1 MRGEVSR
8 KPARDAKRKN
18 LFASARNVC
27 KFQTLQFSNRGVPML
42 LSLRV
47 KNLALVEQARLE
59 WEPGLNVIT
68 GETGA
73 GKSILIGAL
82 KLLLG
87 ERADRKWIR
96 TGTDACGAEAVF
108 DVSKLDDLPAL
119 LEELGLPPAEDGQ
132 LIVRRIVKE
141 NGAGQNLVNDTPVTL
156 QALKRIGERLVDMHG
171 PYDHQSLLN
180 PLFQLDVLD
189 AYGGLESDRAGC
201 REHHRVMSELE
212 AQRDALQGGDEEV
225 SARIDLLQF
234 RINELEEA
242 APEAGEDDAVAQEHA
257 VASHAQRI
265 LELGQGVLSALQDA
279 EGNAFDALAGAQ
291 RSLDELAR
299 LLPDAAEWK
308 TEARAAAQQIQALA
322 EAMRGALDRVE
333 ADPARLDWLE
343 QRLALYQRLKRKYAN
358 DAAGLVRL
366 LDESRTALKELSQ
379 RGERLAEVEQRIA
392 KARAELVSR
401 GRALG
406 RKRRA
411 TAEKL
416 AKAVTAQLREL
427 GFPHGAFDVAIE
439 EAEPGPTGCDAV
451 SFGFAPNLGEARK
464 PLRDIA
470 SSGEISRV
478 MLATK
483 AVLAKHDR
491 IPVLVFDEVDANVGG
506 EMGIAVGRKLAA
518 LGASHQVICITHLP
532 QVAAQGGTHF
542 AVVKRVRDGRTF
554 TEVDRLDAKA
564 RVDEIARMLGGKDLT
579 KVTLQHAK
587 ELLAAG
593 RA

>member
-1 MRGEVSR
+1 
-8 KPARDAKRKN
+8 
-18 LFASARNVC
+18 
-27 KFQTLQFSNRGVPML
+27 ML

-59 WEPGLNVIT
+59 WEPGLSVIT

-108 DVSKLDDLPAL
+108 DVSALKDFPAL

-132 LIVRRIVKE
+132 LIVRRIVKDS
-141 NGAGQNLVNDTPVTL
+141 GAGQNLVNDTPVTL
-156 QALKRIGERLVDMHG
+156 QALKRLGERLIDMHG

-180 PLFQLDVLD
+180 PRFQLDVLD
-189 AYGGLESDRAGC
+189 AYGALEKERTACGEKYRALQG
-201 REHHRVMSELE
+201 LE
-212 AQRDALQGGDEEV
+212 AQRAALQGGDEEV

-234 RINELEEA
+234 RIKELEEA
-242 APEAGEDDAVAQEHA
+242 NPEAGEDEAVAKEHA

-265 LELGQGVLSALQDA
+265 LELGQGVLNSIQDG

-291 RSLDELAR
+291 RALDELAR
-299 LLPDAAEWK
+299 LLPEAGDWK
-308 TEARAAAQQIQALA
+308 NEARAVAQQLQALA
-322 EAMRGALDRVE
+322 ESMRGAMDRVE

-343 QRLALYQRLKRKYAN
+343 QRLALYQRLKKKYGA
-358 DAAGLVRL
+358 DAAGLVKS
-366 LDESRTALKELSQ
+366 LDDSRAALKELSQ
-379 RGERLAEVEQRIA
+379 RGERLADVEKRIVA
-392 KARAELVSR
+392 ARSELLAVC
-401 GRALG
+401 RALG
-406 RKRRA
+406 KKRRDA
-411 TAEKL
+411 AEKL

-427 GFPHGAFDVAIE
+427 GFPHGAFDVALDA
-439 EAEPGPTGCDAV
+439 AEPGPTGCDAV

-464 PLRDIA
+464 PLREIA

-483 AVLAKHDR
+483 AVLAKHDK

-506 EMGIAVGRKLAA
+506 EMGLAVGRKLAA
-518 LGASHQVICITHLP
+518 LAASHQVICITHLP
-532 QVAAQGGTHF
+532 QVAAQGTAHF

-554 TEVDRLDAKA
+554 TEVDALDDSA

-579 KVTLQHAK
+579 KVALQHAR
-587 ELLAAG
+587 EMLAA
-593 RA
+593 RK

>member
-1 MRGEVSR
+1 
-8 KPARDAKRKN
+8 
-18 LFASARNVC
+18 
-27 KFQTLQFSNRGVPML
+27 ML
-42 LSLRV
+42 LSMRV

-59 WEPGLNVIT
+59 WGPGLNVVT

-96 TGTDACGAEAVF
+96 AGTDACGAEAVF
-108 DVSKLDDLPAL
+108 DVSALADLPPL
-119 LEELGLPPAEDGQ
+119 LVELGLPPAEDGQ

-141 NGAGQNLVNDTPVTL
+141 SGVGQNLVNDTPVTL
-156 QALKRIGERLVDMHG
+156 QALKRLGERLVDMHG

-180 PLFQLDVLD
+180 PQFQLDVLD
-189 AYGGLESDRAGC
+189 AYGGLDRERAVC
-201 REHHRVMSELE
+201 REKHGAVVELE
-212 AQRDALQGGDEEV
+212 AQRAALQGGDEEV
-225 SARIDLLQF
+225 AARLDLLNF
-234 RINELEEA
+234 RIKELEEA
-242 APEAGEDDAVAQEHA
+242 KPEAGEDDAVAREHA

-265 LELGQGVLSALQDA
+265 LELGQGILNALQDG

-291 RSLDELAR
+291 RAMDELAR
-299 LLPDAAEWK
+299 LLPEAGEWK
-308 TEARAAAQQIQALA
+308 NEARAAAQQLQALA

-343 QRLALYQRLKRKYAN
+343 QRLATYQRLKRKYGA
-358 DAAGLVRL
+358 DAAGLVTL
-366 LDESRTALKELSQ
+366 LDDSRAALRELSQ
-379 RGERLAEVEQRIA
+379 RGERLAEVEQRIE
-392 KARAELVSR
+392 KARADQLAA

-411 TAEKL
+411 VAEQL

-427 GFPHGAFDVAIE
+427 GFPHGAFDVTVD
-439 EAEPGPTGCDAV
+439 EAPPGPTGCDAV

-506 EMGIAVGRKLAA
+506 EMGLAVGRKLAA
-518 LGASHQVICITHLP
+518 LARSHQVICITHLP
-532 QVAAQGGTHF
+532 QVAAQGASHF

-554 TEVDRLDAKA
+554 TEVEPLDDRS

-579 KVTLQHAK
+579 KVTLQHAREMLK
-587 ELLAAG
+587 RE
-593 RA
+593 

>member
-1 MRGEVSR
+1 
-8 KPARDAKRKN
+8 
-18 LFASARNVC
+18 
-27 KFQTLQFSNRGVPML
+27 LQALQIGREAML
-42 LSLRV
+42 QSLRV

-59 WEPGLNVIT
+59 WGPGLTVIT

-108 DVSKLDDLPAL
+108 DITALKDLPAL

-132 LIVRRIVKE
+132 LIIRRIVKE
-141 NGAGQNLVNDTPVTL
+141 SGAGQNLVNDTPVTL
-156 QALKRIGERLVDMHG
+156 QALKRLGERLVDMHG

-180 PLFQLDVLD
+180 PAFQLDVLD
-189 AYGGLESDRAGC
+189 AFGGLEKERATC
-201 REHHRVMSELE
+201 REKHRVVQELA
-212 AQRDALQGGDEEV
+212 AQREALQGGDEEV

-234 RINELEEA
+234 RIKELEEA
-242 APEAGEDDAVAQEHA
+242 KPEAGEDEAVAQEHA

-265 LELGQGVLSALQDA
+265 LELGQGVIGALQDG
-279 EGNAFDALAGAQ
+279 EGNAFDALASAQ
-291 RSLDELAR
+291 RALEELGR
-299 LLPDAAEWK
+299 LLPDGAAWRD
-308 TEARAAAQQIQALA
+308 EARGAAQQIQALC
-322 EAMRGALDRVE
+322 ESMRSALDRVE
-333 ADPARLDWLE
+333 ADPARLDWLD
-343 QRLALYQRLKRKYAN
+343 QRLALYQKLKRKYGEN
-358 DAAGLVRL
+358 AAGLVRI
-366 LDESRTALKELSQ
+366 LDESQAALKELSQ

-392 KARAELVSR
+392 KASADLLSA

-406 RKRRA
+406 RKRREVA
-411 TAEKL
+411 QKL
-416 AKAVTAQLREL
+416 AKAVTGQLREL
-427 GFPHGAFDVAIE
+427 GFAHGAFDVNVE
-439 EAEPGPTGCDAV
+439 DAEPGPTGCDAV
-451 SFGFAPNLGEARK
+451 SFAFAPNVGETRK
-464 PLRDIA
+464 PLREIA

-483 AVLAKHDR
+483 AVLAEHDR

-506 EMGIAVGRKLAA
+506 EMGLAVGRKLAA
-518 LGASHQVICITHLP
+518 LAAHHQVICITHLP
-532 QVAAQGGTHF
+532 QVAAQGAAHF

-554 TEVDRLDAKA
+554 TEVDALDAKA

-579 KVTLQHAK
+579 KVTLQHAR
-587 ELLAAG
+587 ELL